1 MAHSCPGGGHGCAAA
16 SAACLLPAPR
26 VEVPDAFALWR
37 PFSCRHAGLAQ
48 NFMWG
53 LCGCPFAL
61 FPAFWW
67 WWFVPKIGKG
77 FAKMFGPS
85 LPLWLVDFP
94 GCVFPPFQFLLQK
107 CYQCRWLGG
116 AHSEAFWKY
125 LCYLN
130 DNLAEY
136 LIFYF
141 FTCNSLKYHP
151 ISSYVVCTEIWDQ
164 YDSCSHVCGLFVLC
178 GTFFSDTFL

>member
-1 MAHSCPGGGHGCAAA
+1 MLALPRILCGACVAA
-16 SAACLLPAPR
+16 LLPF
-26 VEVPDAFALWR
+26 V
-37 PFSCRHAGLAQ
+37 
-48 NFMWG
+48 
-53 LCGCPFAL
+53 
-61 FPAFWW
+61 PAFWW
-67 WWFVPKIGKG
+67 WWFVPKIGKS

-107 CYQCRWLGG
+107 CYQGTCLGG

-141 FTCNSLKYHP
+141 FTCNSLKYRP

-164 YDSCSHVCGLFVLC
+164 YDSCSHVCDLFILC
-178 GTFFSDTFL
+178 GTFFSDTSLILLNVTAARLSVGYVLSCLSVTLV